1 MALVTLSDDARK
13 RFGGGDGAKLAA
25 SPEVRAA
32 LQAEVD
38 ALNSGLASYETI
50 KRFAILPEDLSEA
63 AGELTPKLSIKRKV
77 VIDKYW
83 GVIEGLYGS

>member
-1 MALVTLSDDARK
+1 
-13 RFGGGDGAKLAA
+13 
-25 SPEVRAA
+25 VRAA